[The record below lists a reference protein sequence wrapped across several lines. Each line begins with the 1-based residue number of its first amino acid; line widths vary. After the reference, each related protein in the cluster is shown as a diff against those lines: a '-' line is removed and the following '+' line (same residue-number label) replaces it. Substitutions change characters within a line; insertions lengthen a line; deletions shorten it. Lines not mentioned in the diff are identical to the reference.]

1 MSATWRVLTIGVLAA
16 TVAVSVPAQASDPRI
31 GTWKLDVEKSK
42 LSPGPA
48 PKSLTLKIEAAGQG
62 EKVTAEIVNADGTSS
77 TTEYTANYDGKDYP
91 LKGSTVADMV
101 SLKRIDTR
109 TTERM
114 DKKGGKVVQT
124 FKRVVSEDGKTMTS
138 TTTGTNAQG
147 QALNNVSVFRKQ

>member
-16 TVAVSVPAQASDPRI
+16 TVAVAVSAQASDPRI
-31 GTWKLDVEKSK
+31 GTWKLDAEKSK
-42 LSPGPA
+42 FSPGPA

-77 TTEYTANYDGKDYP
+77 TTEYTASYDGKDYP

-101 SLKRIDTR
+101 SLKRIDAR